1 MTENLYKP
9 VLVAAVR
16 AASNVS
22 DDQNNLYGRG
32 AHVAIN
38 MGSVPG
44 TDTVT
49 FHIEGKNP
57 ATGYYYTILTSAA
70 IVAAETRATG
80 TVTLTGGASGSV
92 NTVRAGGV
100 NLIAAPVPFN
110 ASLNQTAADLAAAI
124 NALTSTHG
132 YTAGAAGAVVTVT
145 AAVGSGTLGNGVT
158 LVSTTTTIT
167 KTDVNFAGGVS
178 GQVILKVYPG
188 VTVAANLAVS
198 DVLPRA
204 WRVRC
209 QHSGPGNFNYT
220 VGVSYVQ

>member
-1 MTENLYKP
+1 MTENLYKS
-9 VLVAAVR
+9 VLAAAVR
-16 AASNVS
+16 AATNVS

-57 ATGYYYTILTSAA
+57 ATGYYYPILSSTA

-80 TVTLTGGASGSV
+80 SVTLTGGVSGSV

-100 NLIAAPVPFN
+100 NLIAAAVNFN
-110 ASLNQTAADLAAAI
+110 TSLNQTAADLATAI

-132 YTAGAAGAVVTVT
+132 YTAGAAGAVVTIT
-145 AAVGSGTLGNGVT
+145 APVGSGTLPNGITV
-158 LVSTTTTIT
+158 VSTTTTIT
-167 KTDVNFAGGVS
+167 KTDANFAGGVS
-178 GQVILKVYPG
+178 GQTVLKVYPG
-188 VTVAANLAVS
+188 ITAAANAAVS
-198 DVLPRA
+198 DVLPRV